1 MSQLAITKEQFFNFD
16 FEVKNAQ
23 MDRGIRQTRC
33 S

>member
-1 MSQLAITKEQFFNFD
+1 MSQLTITKEQFFNLD
-16 FEVKNAQ
+16 FEVKNVQ